1 MNLELSVIM
10 NPLNNANHIFDGK
23 FITAIGKTEWDDFK
37 WDDNSIAE
45 KKSIINGAD
54 VVFTAAQ
61 DIDKYNK
68 SKKKLHEQ
76 KVNELW

>member
-1 MNLELSVIM
+1 M

-45 KKSIINGAD
+45 KK
-54 VVFTAAQ
+54 V
-61 DIDKYNK
+61 
-68 SKKKLHEQ
+68 
-76 KVNELW
+76 